1 VLFSERPVDLIYLL
15 IAVLLIAVNAFFAMA
30 EYSLVRIRESRLEE
44 LIRQG
49 KRLAPLIRFAVDHL
63 DGYMSTVQLGITMT
77 SLGLGWVGE
86 PSVGRLIHRLF
97 PLLDRLAATGIA
109 TSLSFVVAFLLIT
122 GLHILFG
129 ELVPKLMAI
138 RDPERYAGFTILPMT
153 AFYYL
158 AFAPMQVLRRAAN
171 GVLRLF
177 SIQPSEGEEIHSED
191 EIKILLE
198 EREEEGELSLQRL
211 LMFGNLFDFGHT
223 VAREVMTPRGS
234 IAYLSC
240 ARRWDENLMVMMQ
253 YKRSRYPVCTDE
265 IDSVRG
271 YVHIKDLAFEYMTGE
286 KEPVLL
292 ELVRPIL
299 HFQEATTLED
309 CLSQFQ
315 ARRVSLGLV
324 FNKRKKVT
332 GLISMEDVV
341 EEIVG
346 EIRDEFERP
355 PRAQLAASFVPEACD
370 LEVEAGD
377 RFELLRAAVRR
388 LHAARPVFK
397 LEDALE
403 QVYQREKG
411 LSSALG
417 HETAFPHARIQS
429 LGAPLFTFLRCR
441 EGIDFRAP
449 DGRPVRMAFLIL
461 TPYHEPVAQ
470 LALLSKLA
478 KLVVNTPLRERLL
491 EAESSEEVRELMTAF
506 EETIPL

>member
-1 VLFSERPVDLIYLL
+1 VDLIYLA
-15 IAVLLIAVNAFFAMA
+15 IAILLIAVNAFFAMA

-44 LIRQG
+44 LARKG
-49 KRLAPLIRFAVDHL
+49 GRRARLIRFAVDHL
-63 DGYMSTVQLGITMT
+63 DGFMSTVQLGITMT

-86 PSVGRLIHRLF
+86 PAVARLIHRLF
-97 PLLDRLAATGIA
+97 PLLDRISVTGIA
-109 TSLSFVVAFLLIT
+109 TSLSFLVAFLLIT
-122 GLHILFG
+122 GMHIVFG

-138 RDPERYAGFTILPMT
+138 RNPERYALFTILPMT

-171 GVLRLF
+171 GVLRL
-177 SIQPSEGEEIHSED
+177 SGVRPAAAEMHSED

-211 LMFGNLFDFGHT
+211 LMFENLFDFGHT

-240 ARRWDENLMVMMQ
+240 SRLWEENLMVMMQ
-253 YKRSRYPVCTDE
+253 YKRSRYPVCDDE

-286 KEPVLL
+286 REPDLL
-292 ELVRPIL
+292 ELARPIL
-299 HFQEATTLED
+299 SFQETTPLEE
-309 CLSQFQ
+309 CLRQFQ
-315 ARRVSLGLV
+315 ARRVSLGMVLS
-324 FNKRKKVT
+324 KRKKVT
-332 GLISMEDVV
+332 GLISMEDIV

-355 PRAQLAASFVPEACD
+355 PRAQLAATFVPEACALD
-370 LEVEAGD
+370 AVAAD
-377 RFELLRAAVRR
+377 RFELLRSVVRR

-397 LEDALE
+397 LPEALE
-403 QVYQREKG
+403 AVQQREKG

-429 LGAPLFTFLRCR
+429 LGHPLFTFLRLR
-441 EGIDFRAP
+441 EGIDMRAP
-449 DGRPVRMAFLIL
+449 DGKPVRMAFLIL
-461 TPYHEPVAQ
+461 TPFHEPVAQ

-491 EAESSEEVRELMTAF
+491 EATSPEEVREVITAF
-506 EETIPL
+506 EETIPT

>member
-1 VLFSERPVDLIYLL
+1 MDLLYIG
-15 IAVLLIAVNAFFAMA
+15 IAVLLIAINAFFAMA

-44 LIRQG
+44 LTRQG
-49 KRLAPLIRFAVDHL
+49 KRLTGLIRFAVDHL
-63 DGYMSTVQLGITMT
+63 DGFMSTVQLGITMT

-86 PSVGRLIHRLF
+86 PAVARLIHRLF
-97 PLLDRLAATGIA
+97 PLLDRPAATGIA

-129 ELVPKLMAI
+129 ELVPKLMAV
-138 RDPERYAGFTILPMT
+138 RDPERYASFTILPMT
-153 AFYYL
+153 GFYYL
-158 AFAPMQVLRRAAN
+158 AFVPMQALRRAAN
-171 GVLRLF
+171 GVLRLVGIKS
-177 SIQPSEGEEIHSED
+177 SIAEEMHSED

-211 LMFGNLFDFGHT
+211 LMFENLFDFGHT
-223 VAREVMTPRGS
+223 VVREVMTPRGS

-240 ARRWDENLMVMMQ
+240 ARAWEENLTVMMQ
-253 YKRSRYPVCTDE
+253 YKRSRYPVCSDE

-286 KEPVLL
+286 KEPDLL
-292 ELVRPIL
+292 ELARPIL
-299 HFQEATTLED
+299 SFQEGTPLEE
-309 CLSQFQ
+309 CLSRFQ
-315 ARRVSLGLV
+315 AKRVSLAVVL
-324 FNKRKKVT
+324 NKRKKVT
-332 GLISMEDVV
+332 GLLSMEDVV

-355 PRAQLAASFVPEACD
+355 PRAALAAAFVPEACD
-370 LEVEAGD
+370 LGVAAVD
-377 RFELLRAAVRR
+377 RYELLRAAVGR

-397 LEDALE
+397 LEDAVE
-403 QVYQREKG
+403 QVYHRERG

-429 LGAPLFTFLRCR
+429 LGTPLFTFLRCR
-441 EGIDFRAP
+441 DGVDFRAP

-461 TPYHEPVAQ
+461 TPYHEPLAQ

-491 EAESSEEVRELMTAF
+491 EAENVEEVREVITAF
-506 EETIPL
+506 EETIPI

>member
-1 VLFSERPVDLIYLL
+1 MDLLHVG

-44 LIRQG
+44 LARQG
-49 KRLAPLIRFAVDHL
+49 KRLAGLIRFALDHL
-63 DGYMSTVQLGITMT
+63 DGFMSTVQLGITMT

-86 PSVGRLIHRLF
+86 PAVARLIHRLF
-97 PLLDRLAATGIA
+97 PLLDRPSATGIA
-109 TSLSFVVAFLLIT
+109 TSLSFLIAFLLIT

-129 ELVPKLMAI
+129 ELVPKLMAV
-138 RDPERYAGFTILPMT
+138 RNPERYASFTILPMT

-158 AFAPMQVLRRAAN
+158 AFVPMQALRRAAN
-171 GVLRLF
+171 GVLRLAGVK
-177 SIQPSEGEEIHSED
+177 PSAAEEVHSED

-211 LMFGNLFDFGHT
+211 LMFENLFDFGHT

-240 ARRWDENLMVMMQ
+240 ARAWEENLTVMMQ
-253 YKRSRYPVCTDE
+253 YKRSRYPVCADE
-265 IDSVRG
+265 IDSVQG

-286 KEPVLL
+286 REPDLL
-292 ELVRPIL
+292 GLARPIL
-299 HFQEATTLED
+299 TFQEGVSLEE
-309 CLSQFQ
+309 CLSRFQ
-315 ARRVSLGLV
+315 ARRVSLAV
-324 FNKRKKVT
+324 VVNKRKKVT
-332 GLISMEDVV
+332 GLLSMEDLV

-355 PRAQLAASFVPEACD
+355 PRAALASAFVPEACD
-370 LEVEAGD
+370 LEVQATD
-377 RFELLRAAVRR
+377 RFALLRAAVGR

-397 LEDALE
+397 LEDAVE
-403 QVYQREKG
+403 QVYHRERG

-417 HETAFPHARIQS
+417 RETAFPHARIQS
-429 LGAPLFTFLRCR
+429 LAAPLFTFLRCKD
-441 EGIDFRAP
+441 GVDFRAP

-461 TPYHEPVAQ
+461 TPYHEPLAQ

-491 EAESSEEVRELMTAF
+491 EAESVAEVREVITAF

>member
-1 VLFSERPVDLIYLL
+1 MDLIYVGIAILL
-15 IAVLLIAVNAFFAMA
+15 IAINAFFAMA

-44 LIRQG
+44 LARKG
-49 KRLAPLIRFAVDHL
+49 KRLAPLIRFALDHL
-63 DGYMSTVQLGITMT
+63 DGYLSTVQLGITMT

-86 PSVGRLIHRLF
+86 PAVARLIHRLF
-97 PLLDRLAATGIA
+97 PLLDRSSTTGVA
-109 TSLSFVVAFLLIT
+109 TSLSFLAAFLLIT

-129 ELVPKLMAI
+129 ELVPKLMAV
-138 RDPERYAGFTILPMT
+138 RNPERYAGFTILPMT
-153 AFYYL
+153 GFYYL
-158 AFAPMQVLRRAAN
+158 AFVPMQALRRAAN
-171 GVLRLF
+171 GVLKLF
-177 SIQPSEGEEIHSED
+177 GIKGSASEEVHSED

-198 EREEEGELSLQRL
+198 AREEEGGLSLQRL
-211 LMFGNLFDFGHT
+211 LMFENLFDFGHT
-223 VAREVMTPRGS
+223 VVREVMTPRGS

-240 ARRWDENLMVMMQ
+240 ARRWEENLTVMMQ
-253 YKRSRYPVCTDE
+253 YKRSRYPVCEDE

-286 KEPVLL
+286 KEPDLL
-292 ELVRPIL
+292 ELARPIL
-299 HFQEATTLED
+299 SLQGGTTLEE
-309 CLSQFQ
+309 CLRRFQ
-315 ARRVSLGLV
+315 AKRVSLAVVLD
-324 FNKRKKVT
+324 KRKKVT

-355 PRAQLAASFVPEACD
+355 PRAALGPAFVAEACD
-370 LEVEAGD
+370 LNVEAQD

-417 HETAFPHARIQS
+417 YETAFPHARIQS
-429 LGAPLFTFLRCR
+429 LTAPLFTFLRCMD
-441 EGIDFRAP
+441 GVDFRAP

-461 TPYHEPVAQ
+461 TPYYEPLAQ

-491 EAESSEEVRELMTAF
+491 EAVNVEEVREVITAF
-506 EETIPL
+506 EDTIPL

>member
-1 VLFSERPVDLIYLL
+1 MDYLHL
-15 IAVLLIAVNAFFAMA
+15 AIAVLLIAVNAFFAMA

-44 LIRQG
+44 LSRQG
-49 KRLAPLIRFAVDHL
+49 RRLARLIRFAVDHL
-63 DGYMSTVQLGITMT
+63 DGFMSTVQLGITMT

-86 PSVGRLIHRLF
+86 PAAARLISRLF
-97 PLLDRLAATGIA
+97 PLLDRSATTGLAA
-109 TSLSFVVAFLLIT
+109 SLSFLVAFLLIT
-122 GLHILFG
+122 ALHILFG
-129 ELVPKLMAI
+129 ELVPKLMAV
-138 RDPERYAGFTILPMT
+138 RNPERYAAFTILPMT
-153 AFYYL
+153 GFYYL
-158 AFAPMQVLRRAAN
+158 AFVPMQLLRRAAN
-171 GVLRLF
+171 GILRLAG
-177 SIQPSEGEEIHSED
+177 IKPSPAEEVHSED

-198 EREEEGELSLQRL
+198 QREEEGGLSLQRL
-211 LMFGNLFDFGHT
+211 LMFENLFDFGHT
-223 VAREVMTPRGS
+223 VVREVMTPRGS

-240 ARRWDENLMVMMQ
+240 ARKWEENLMVMMQ

-271 YVHIKDLAFEYMTGE
+271 YVHIKDLAFEYMAGE
-286 KEPVLL
+286 REPDLL
-292 ELVRPIL
+292 ELARPIL
-299 HFQEATTLED
+299 SFQEGTMLEE
-309 CLSQFQ
+309 CLRRFQ
-315 ARRVSLGLV
+315 AKRVSLGVVL
-324 FNKRKKVT
+324 NKRKKVT

-355 PRAQLAASFVPEACD
+355 PRAALAAAFVSEACD
-370 LEVEAGD
+370 LQVQAVD
-377 RFELLRAAVRR
+377 RYELLRAAVHR

-397 LEDALE
+397 LEDAVE
-403 QVYQREKG
+403 QVYHREKG

-429 LGAPLFTFLRCR
+429 LSQPLFTFLRCK

-461 TPYHEPVAQ
+461 TPYHEPLAQ

-491 EAESSEEVRELMTAF
+491 EAETVEEVREVLTAF
-506 EETIPL
+506 DETIPV